1 MTKREI
7 GAALAVL
14 LFLAAFLPAQ
24 NISEAAKKEKER
36 REALKGKPTVVVTNA
51 DLSKTVKK
59 PAVAAN
65 PAPPAAEGENA
76 AAQDA
81 AASAKEPGTGKDSTA
96 ADLQTEA
103 RKKHDEKKA
112 DLEDAWNKAKDMVG
126 LLNLKMSALGQQFY
140 SHNSMT
146 SKDQIQKSI
155 SETYQKLQAA
165 QAEEKKAKDELDK
178 LPASG
183 PQAKFPAAAI
193 K

>member
-7 GAALAVL
+7 GATLAVL
-14 LFLAAFLPAQ
+14 LSLAAFLPGQ
-24 NISEAAKKEKER
+24 SISEAAKKEKER

-51 DLSKTVKK
+51 DLSKTTKK

-65 PAPPAAEGENA
+65 PAPPAEGENA

-81 AASAKEPGTGKDSTA
+81 AASSKEPTTGKDA
-96 ADLQTEA
+96 AAGDLQTEA

-112 DLEDAWNKAKDMVG
+112 ELEDAWNKAKDMVE
-126 LLNLKMSALGQQFY
+126 LLNLKMNALWQQFY

-146 SKDQIQKSI
+146 TKDQIQKSI

-178 LPASG
+178 LPALG
-183 PQAKFPAAAI
+183 PQDKFPAAVI

>member
-14 LFLAAFLPAQ
+14 LSLAAFLPAQ
-24 NISEAAKKEKER
+24 SVSEAAKKEKER

-51 DLSKTVKK
+51 DLSKTMKK

-65 PAPPAAEGENA
+65 PARPAEGENA
-76 AAQDA
+76 AAQDT
-81 AASAKEPGTGKDSTA
+81 AASAKEPATGKDTTA
-96 ADLQTEA
+96 ADLQAEA
-103 RKKHDEKKA
+103 RKKRDEKKA
-112 DLEDAWNKAKDMVG
+112 ELEDAWNKAKDMVE
-126 LLNLKMSALGQQFY
+126 LLNLKMNALWLQFY

-178 LPASG
+178 LTALG
-183 PQAKFPAAAI
+183 PQDKFPAAVI